1 VPARFIDD
9 SGFKL
14 GGWVNKQ
21 RQDFD
26 SLERDKRERL
36 AALPDWSMNPFKEL
50 WDQGYEATALFANE
64 HGHCN
69 VPPKKI
75 FTVSGNN
82 LNTWIN
88 RQRTKS
94 SVLTE
99 EQRHKLEKLPGW
111 VWDPK
116 ETGWQEMF
124 TCLQEYAKNE
134 GNTLVPVNHLLSNGK
149 KLGHWVNDQRKIYQ
163 KGKLNPIRQE
173 LLESVP
179 EWTWDALKY
188 KWEKIYCELEKYAK
202 KNGNCSVPHDLM
214 LDDGKKLVDFVNVQR
229 QRREQLGEDRKLLLE
244 ALPGWT
250 WDPEVSERQESFKDF

>member
-1 VPARFIDD
+1 MPARFIDD